1 LLTRCGSSSEAGTSE
16 PCLATRTCQKNASSD
31 PTTPHFRKTTQPQ
44 GSTTRS
50 ETSQTSAAYPVSSRQ
65 SGLGLVARFPLERAH
80 SRHDIKLTF
89 PDVRLSSTI
98 ALDDRY
104 SPQLHLLQGCNTLHL
119 IGRPFLACH
128 NLHRFDAK
136 PCTIASRVRE
146 KAMSAGAYCPPRS

>member
-31 PTTPHFRKTTQPQ
+31 LTPHFSQDNTTAGLYDSQLNIPDKCRVP
-44 GSTTRS
+44 SIVTAKRS
-50 ETSQTSAAYPVSSRQ
+50 RSRR
-65 SGLGLVARFPLERAH
+65 RFPLEKAH

-104 SPQLHLLQGCNTLHL
+104 SPQLHLLQGCNTIHL
-119 IGRPFLACH
+119 IGRPFLACR

-146 KAMSAGAYCPPRS
+146 KAMSAGAYCPRRS